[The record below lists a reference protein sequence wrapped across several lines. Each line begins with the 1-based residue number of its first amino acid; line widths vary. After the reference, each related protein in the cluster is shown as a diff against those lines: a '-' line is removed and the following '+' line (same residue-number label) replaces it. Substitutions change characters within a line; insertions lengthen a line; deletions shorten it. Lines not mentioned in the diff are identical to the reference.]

1 MAALRNITPQGRM
14 TGVGRTRISG
24 IDPEQPVTILLKR
37 PLKSG
42 IAVVAPDD

>member
-14 TGVGRTRISG
+14 ISG